1 MLLLERA
8 FRVARLARPLDGFP
22 IRQIDE
28 RNYSYLSVII
38 GSTRMARRAGT

>member
-1 MLLLERA
+1 MLVLERA
-8 FRVARLARPLDGFP
+8 SDGFP
-22 IRQIDE
+22 IRQIYE